1 MIESQAPI
9 LQALLTWCE
18 KVCAYREALAEFDG
32 EPLGAAGRTLQFH
45 TTSSDYFS
53 NLREIMA
60 GYNFSIVDSDQTFSS
75 ARSSRSGMAASPRI
89 IYCRTT
95 DETINAVRS
104 MFDAGTADPYMTC
117 IIIDRHEASQVE
129 LAQYFDAGKS
139 RTRDAFQ
146 LSLEVEKLVE
156 GERVDDA
163 AATATDQSAT
173 EPAVADA
180 ANAGEGAH
188 EAAAAAAAAAEKSA
202 PLAPPSPPGF
212 EVISAPL
219 IYDDLFRQVRQ
230 WTRLGF
236 SPAQIQGELDT
247 RFAHIHEVMLAQH
260 WSRHVVADGKKEGSE
275 AAVHSTTSST

>member
-18 KVCAYREALAEFDG
+18 KVVAYREALAAFDG

-60 GYNFSIVDSDQTFSS
+60 GYNFSIVDSDQTFSG
-75 ARSSRSGMAASPRI
+75 ARSSRPGMAASPRI

-104 MFDAGTADPYMTC
+104 MFDAGTTDPYMTC

-146 LSLEVEKLVE
+146 VEVEKLVE
-156 GERVDDA
+156 GEQDEDA
-163 AATATDQSAT
+163 AAKATEQGET
-173 EPAVADA
+173 EPAAADA
-180 ANAGEGAH
+180 DGALDGALDGAS
-188 EAAAAAAAAAEKSA
+188 ERAAEKKSA
-202 PLAPPSPPGF
+202 PPAPPGF
-212 EVISAPL
+212 EVISSPL

-260 WSRHVVADGKKEGSE
+260 WSRHVAADATKEGSE
-275 AAVHSTTSST
+275 AAAT